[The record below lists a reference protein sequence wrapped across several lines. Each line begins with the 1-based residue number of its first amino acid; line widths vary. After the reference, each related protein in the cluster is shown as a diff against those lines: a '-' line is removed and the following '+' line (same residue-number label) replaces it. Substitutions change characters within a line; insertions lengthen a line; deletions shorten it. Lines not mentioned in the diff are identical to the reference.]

1 MFIGLELIR
10 ERRGMRRGE
19 ERRGEEKRGEERR
32 GSENREEHGVTGLKV
47 ERKREGDKNIYIY
60 HCTNGF

>member
-10 ERRGMRRGE
+10 ERRGM
-19 ERRGEEKRGEERR
+19 RRGEEKRGEERR